1 MTLKSFKFGLTTL
14 FYNKCYTISGA
25 DEYCSDKLSYNSH
38 CEHRSKVCLQYTYL
52 ESGQTSEI
60 KYKEKFLFD
69 DPNKHMGYIPN
80 LIKFKQTSCI
90 GVDEWTKLNFKSG
103 ENNLGLSCFKIESLN
118 INSNFAVEH

>member
-38 CEHRSKVCLQYTYL
+38 CEHRSKVCLQYSYL

-69 DPNKHMGYIPN
+69 EKRMGYIP
-80 LIKFKQTSCI
+80 IKFKQTSCI
-90 GVDEWTKLNFKSG
+90 GKDEWAQLYLKSG
-103 ENNLGLSCFKIESLN
+103 ENKLGLSCVNLESLN
-118 INSNFAVEH
+118 KNSKFAVEH